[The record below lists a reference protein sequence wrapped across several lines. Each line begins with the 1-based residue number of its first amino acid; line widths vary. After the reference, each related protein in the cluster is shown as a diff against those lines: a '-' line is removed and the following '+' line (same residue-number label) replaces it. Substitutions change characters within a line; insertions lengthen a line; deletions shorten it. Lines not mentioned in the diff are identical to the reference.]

1 LGTGDTV
8 SFIIENWMLFALA
21 IASGALLLWPSL
33 NAGAGQNALAPSA
46 VVQMMNKEKAVIV
59 DVCSPDEYAKGHV
72 GGSKNIPLDKLESD
86 LANSIKNKKL
96 PVVLVCASGASSHRA
111 VATAKKLGFERA
123 YSLVGGMGAWREAS
137 LPVETT

>member
-1 LGTGDTV
+1 M

-46 VVQMMNKEKAVIV
+46 VVQM
-59 DVCSPDEYAKGHV
+59 
-72 GGSKNIPLDKLESD
+72 
-86 LANSIKNKKL
+86 IKNKKL
-96 PVVLVCASGASSHRA
+96 PVVLVCASGARSHRA